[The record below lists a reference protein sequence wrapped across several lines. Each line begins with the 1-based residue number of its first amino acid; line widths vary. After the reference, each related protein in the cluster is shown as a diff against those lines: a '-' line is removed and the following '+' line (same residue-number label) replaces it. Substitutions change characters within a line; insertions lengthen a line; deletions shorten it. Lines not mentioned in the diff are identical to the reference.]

1 MKLKI
6 YCGKCKG
13 IGEIVPK
20 VQNGKQFDYG
30 NPYKC
35 PSCKGQGYTEL
46 DPYAELKEEMKD
58 EIKLSENILN
68 KIYNSVW
75 ENSKVE
81 CEVQKTVFEYVLER
95 IEEQEKKL

>member
-6 YCGKCKG
+6 YCEKCKG

-35 PSCKGQGYTEL
+35 PSCKGLGYTEL
-46 DPYAELKEEMKD
+46 DPFAELKENITDMLKVCVEHKGTMICEENEKFI
-58 EIKLSENILN
+58 EGEEFGLSVVID
-68 KIYNSVW
+68 
-75 ENSKVE
+75 
-81 CEVQKTVFEYVLER
+81 F
-95 IEEQEKKL
+95 IEEQEKEL